1 LIYKFFAQKE
11 YIEYTD
17 YELIIVITAHKL

>member
-17 YELIIVITAHKL
+17 YKLIIVITAYKV